1 MLFSSPKILSPTIK
15 NVEGQLS
22 PESLECR
29 GYFCDAISAE
39 LGDGR
44 KRAIH
49 AIARATG
56 LSERRIV
63 GIMRAEVKRIWAD
76 ELTKVRSWHE
86 DWRRLQITK
95 VRNQLAILEA
105 RTDARRNET

>member
-1 MLFSSPKILSPTIK
+1 MLFSSPKILYRSPS
-15 NVEGQLS
+15 NVEGEMS
-22 PESLECR
+22 PEAVECR
-29 GYFCDAISAE
+29 GYFCEAVSAE

-56 LSERRIV
+56 LSDRRVV

-76 ELTKVRSWHE
+76 ELTTVRDWFGNWRRQQDDKVRH
-86 DWRRLQITK
+86 QF
-95 VRNQLAILEA
+95 AMLEA
-105 RTDARRNET
+105 RTDARRKEQ